1 MGRKLTGAIFGAGVM
16 FLVSLAAGSL
26 AFGDG
31 GAGGNGEKV
40 ATKIIITRSHAI
52 IDGDTVDL
60 DDLEENI
67 RRLGELNV
75 TIIDDSENWK
85 EDDGITRKRNELVKF
100 GDDVVVKEDEKIS
113 GSVVVFGGTATI
125 AGTVTKDVVVFG
137 GDLIA
142 EETADIR
149 GSAVCFGGEI
159 NKKPGA
165 KIGDQEV
172 GFGKFPFGL
181 TIGPF
186 IGLQSFGGLIDR
198 GVSVF
203 ARIICLGLLLLF
215 GAGTLFFFPEPLR
228 RVSEAVDRNLV
239 KNGLVGLLGEIML
252 LPLLLVI
259 SIILCVS
266 IIGIPLLFLIIPLSL
281 LGVFAAA
288 FLGYLG
294 VAMFAGNFVSGRMSG
309 PIASEQKTLVIG
321 IIALLVFDILAA
333 VVGLTGGVLWP
344 VKVALGFTGGVVGYL
359 AMTIGFGA
367 VIMTRFG
374 TRGFIGTPQER
385 SGTD

>member
-1 MGRKLTGAIFGAGVM
+1 MGRKLTGAIIGFGVM
-16 FLVSLAAGSL
+16 TLVSFAAGSI

-31 GAGGNGEKV
+31 GKGEKG
-40 ATKIIITRSHAI
+40 ATKIIITQSHAI
-52 IDGDTVDL
+52 IDGDTGDL

-75 TIIDDSENWK
+75 TIIDDSEDWEK
-85 EDDGITRKRNELVKF
+85 DAGTTRKRNELVKF
-100 GDDVVVKEDEKIS
+100 GDDVVVEEDEKIS
-113 GSVVVFGGTATI
+113 GSVVVFGGSATI
-125 AGTVTKDVVVFG
+125 AGVVTEDVVVFG

-159 NKKPGA
+159 DKRPGA

-172 GFGKFPFGL
+172 GFGKFPFGV

-186 IGLQSFGGLIDR
+186 IGLQSFGGFIDR

-203 ARIICLGLLLLF
+203 AGIICLGLLLLF
-215 GAGTLFFFPEPLR
+215 GAGALFFFPKPLR

-239 KNGLVGLLGEIML
+239 KNGVVGLLGEIML

-259 SIILCVS
+259 SIVLCVS
-266 IIGIPLLFLIIPLSL
+266 IIGIPLLFLIIPLCL

-294 VAMFAGNFVSGRMSG
+294 VAMFAGNFVSCRLSG
-309 PIASEQKTLVIG
+309 PISSEQKTLAIG
-321 IIALLVFDILAA
+321 IITLLIFDILAA
-333 VVGLTGGVLWP
+333 VVGLTGGILWP
-344 VKVALGFTGGVVGYL
+344 VKVALGFTGGLVGYL

-374 TRGFIGTPQER
+374 TRGLVATSLEKPEA
-385 SGTD
+385 D